1 LQVRDV
7 SRGAGTVDQVTSFDG
22 MPVWGWVLLVCAGLF
37 VLGRI
42 QERRVRTARLEV
54 LAASGGFAGVAGCEE
69 AVEDLREIV
78 SFLAEPERFD
88 RLGAVPPRGALL
100 VGPPGTGKTLLARA
114 VAAEAGVPFI
124 SANGSDFVEMYV
136 GVGAKRIREL
146 YQEARSHDRA
156 IVFID
161 EVDAIARR
169 RSFGSPGD
177 TGSGGLVE
185 HENTLI
191 ALLTE
196 LDGFEKSNVITIAAT
211 NRPDV
216 LDPAVTRP
224 GRLERRVEVPTPDR
238 LGRAAILRVHA
249 SSRPLAK
256 DVDLDAV
263 AARTPGLSGA
273 DLARVCNEAA
283 LTAVRLGRD
292 RLDNE
297 CFDEA
302 VEMVALGRARR
313 SALVSDR
320 DRRITAW
327 HEAGHAVMAMLLED
341 AEDPVAVSVTPR
353 GAAGGVT
360 WMAGSDDLY
369 MTRDEG
375 FSRLAVMLG
384 GRVAEEMLLGGGCT
398 QGASSDLER
407 ATDLAEAMVARL
419 GMTSHGIAVLRTNT
433 DASRLAVEELLD
445 EAHGRCSTLLRSNAA
460 FLEAVAS
467 ELLVS
472 ERLDHAGLQRL
483 AKQHGALSVPPVPVG
498 VFERSARP
506 VLGHALSDARPP
518 VSQVAVSAVRPKRS
532 TGFAT
537 NRPRRPRA
545 PSASRTRRAFAACVG
560 LWRFRRGARVKN

>member
-1 LQVRDV
+1 MTGLD
-7 SRGAGTVDQVTSFDG
+7 DI
-22 MPVWGWVLLVCAGLF
+22 PVWGWVLLVFAGLF
-37 VLGRI
+37 VLGRL
-42 QERRVRTARLEV
+42 QERRGKAARLEV

-69 AVEDLREIV
+69 AVEDLKEIV
-78 SFLAEPERFD
+78 SFLSEPDRFE

-161 EVDAIARR
+161 EVDAIARK

-196 LDGFEKSNVITIAAT
+196 LDGFERSTVITIAAT

-224 GRLERRVEVPTPDR
+224 GRLERRVEVPNPDR
-238 LGRAAILRVHA
+238 RGREAILRVHA
-249 SSRPLAK
+249 ASRPLAA
-256 DVDLDAV
+256 DVDLDVV

-292 RLDNE
+292 RLDAE
-297 CFDEA
+297 CFAEA

-313 SALVSDR
+313 SALVSER

-327 HEAGHAVMAMLLED
+327 HEAGHAVSAMLLED
-341 AEDPVAVSVTPR
+341 AEDPVAVSITPR
-353 GAAGGVT
+353 GPAGGVT

-369 MTRDEG
+369 MTRDQG
-375 FSRLAVMLG
+375 FSRLVVMLG

-419 GMTSHGIAVLRTNT
+419 GMTGRGISVLRSGT
-433 DASRLAVEELLD
+433 DDSRRAVEELLG
-445 EAHGRCSTLLRSNAA
+445 EAHERCSSLLRTNAA

-467 ELLVS
+467 ELLAS
-472 ERLDHAGLQRL
+472 ERLDRGDLQRL
-483 AKQHGALSVPPVPVG
+483 AERHGALVVASVG
-498 VFERSARP
+498 VRVFARSADR
-506 VLGHALSDARPP
+506 
-518 VSQVAVSAVRPKRS
+518 SAGTHTPAGVVPSSSADVRSVRGS
-532 TGFAT
+532 
-537 NRPRRPRA
+537 
-545 PSASRTRRAFAACVG
+545 SRRAEFSGERPGRRVSLSRRVFAACAD
-560 LWRFRRGARVKN
+560 LWRSRRARRLQG

>member
-1 LQVRDV
+1 
-7 SRGAGTVDQVTSFDG
+7 
-22 MPVWGWVLLVCAGLF
+22 MPVWGWVLLVVAFL
-37 VLGRI
+37 VVVGRV
-42 QERRVRTARLEV
+42 QERRGKRTRLEL
-54 LAASGGFAGVAGCEE
+54 LASSGGFAGVAGCEE

-78 SFLAEPERFD
+78 SFLADPEPFE

-146 YQEARSHDRA
+146 YQEARSHERA

-161 EVDAIARR
+161 EVDAIARK

-196 LDGFEKSNVITIAAT
+196 LDGFERSTVITIAAT

-224 GRLERRVEVPTPDR
+224 GRLERRVEVPNPDR
-238 LGRAAILRVHA
+238 LGRSAILRVHA
-249 SSRPLAK
+249 AFRPLAD

-283 LTAVRLGRD
+283 LAAVRLGRSRID
-292 RLDNE
+292 AE
-297 CFDEA
+297 CFAEA

-313 SALVSDR
+313 SALVSER

-327 HEAGHAVMAMLLED
+327 HEAGHAVVAMLLD
-341 AEDPVAVSVTPR
+341 DVEDPIAVSVTPR
-353 GAAGGVT
+353 GPAGGVT

-375 FSRLAVMLG
+375 FSRLVVMLG

-407 ATDLAEAMVARL
+407 ATDLAEAMVSRL
-419 GMTSHGIAVLRTNT
+419 GMTSRGIAVLRSGTEE
-433 DASRLAVEELLD
+433 SRRAVDDLLR
-445 EAHGRCSTLLRSNAA
+445 EAHERCAGLLQGNAA

-467 ELLVS
+467 ALTTTD
-472 ERLDHAGLQRL
+472 RLDRVGLQAL
-483 AKQHGALSVPPVPVG
+483 AARHGVASVPATPVRAFRSDGWVVSTSTPSSTTGVPSQLAHVSGSVRPVRG
-498 VFERSARP
+498 AGRARRSALAAAAFS
-506 VLGHALSDARPP
+506 VF
-518 VSQVAVSAVRPKRS
+518 VR
-532 TGFAT
+532 
-537 NRPRRPRA
+537 
-545 PSASRTRRAFAACVG
+545 
-560 LWRFRRGARVKN
+560 LWRARGSRRLGG

>member
-1 LQVRDV
+1 MQGL
-7 SRGAGTVDQVTSFDG
+7 DG
-22 MPVWGWVLLVCAGLF
+22 LPVWVWILGVSALLVL
-37 VLGRI
+37 VGRV
-42 QERRVRTARLEV
+42 QERRGKAARLEV

-78 SFLAEPERFD
+78 SFLADPKRFE

-146 YQEARSHDRA
+146 FQEARSHERA

-196 LDGFEKSNVITIAAT
+196 LDGFERSKVITIAAT

-224 GRLERRVEVPTPDR
+224 GRLERRVEVPNPDR
-238 LGRAAILRVHA
+238 RGREAILRVHA
-249 SSRPLAK
+249 ASRPLAA

-283 LTAVRLGRD
+283 LAAVRLGRD
-292 RLDNE
+292 RLDAE
-297 CFDEA
+297 CFAEA

-327 HEAGHAVMAMLLED
+327 HEAGHTAAAMLLDD
-341 AEDPVAVSVTPR
+341 AEDPVAVSITPR
-353 GAAGGVT
+353 GPAGGVT
-360 WMAGSDDLY
+360 WMAGSDDVY

-375 FSRLAVMLG
+375 FARLVVMLG

-419 GMTSHGIAVLRTNT
+419 GMTGRGIAVLRSGT
-433 DASRLAVEELLD
+433 DDSRRAVEDLLG
-445 EAHGRCSTLLRSNAA
+445 EAHARCTSLLRSNAA
-460 FLEAVAS
+460 FLEAVAL
-467 ELLVS
+467 ELLDA
-472 ERLDHAGLQRL
+472 ERLGHADLRRL
-483 AKQHGALSVPPVPVG
+483 AECHGALAGAQEPVR
-498 VFERSARP
+498 VFERSAVRP
-506 VLGHALSDARPP
+506 DP
-518 VSQVAVSAVRPKRS
+518 VSVSGERHPVVSPRAVSSTGPVRP
-532 TGFAT
+532 TGVGSRRA
-537 NRPRRPRA
+537 RPRRSFPVRVLI
-545 PSASRTRRAFAACVG
+545 ACVT
-560 LWRFRRGARVKN
+560 LWRSRRDRRLQG

>member
-1 LQVRDV
+1 VRDV
-7 SRGAGTVDQVTSFDG
+7 FSLLGTIRQVTGLEDV
-22 MPVWGWVLLVCAGLF
+22 PVWGWVLAVVALLV
-37 VLGRI
+37 VIGRA
-42 QERRVRTARLEV
+42 QERRGKAARLEV

-78 SFLAEPERFD
+78 AFLADPEPFA

-146 YQEARSHDRA
+146 YQEARSHERA

-196 LDGFEKSNVITIAAT
+196 LDGFERSTVITIAAT

-224 GRLERRVEVPTPDR
+224 GRLERRVEVPNPDR
-238 LGRAAILRVHA
+238 LGRSAILRVHA
-249 SSRPLAK
+249 ASRPLAD

-283 LTAVRLGRD
+283 LAAVRLGRSRID
-292 RLDNE
+292 AE
-297 CFDEA
+297 CFAEA

-327 HEAGHAVMAMLLED
+327 HEAGHAVAAMLLD
-341 AEDPVAVSVTPR
+341 DVEDPVAVSVTPR
-353 GAAGGVT
+353 GPAGGVT

-375 FSRLAVMLG
+375 FSRLVVMLG

-407 ATDLAEAMVARL
+407 ATDLAEAMVSRL
-419 GMTSHGIAVLRTNT
+419 GMTSRGIAVLRSGTEE
-433 DASRLAVEELLD
+433 SRRAVD
-445 EAHGRCSTLLRSNAA
+445 DLLREAQERCRGLLQGNAA

-467 ELLVS
+467 ALTATD
-472 ERLDHAGLQRL
+472 RLDRAGLQAL
-483 AKQHGALSVPPVPVG
+483 AARHGVASVPSTPVRAFSSDGRAVSTSSSAATTDVP
-498 VFERSARP
+498 ARP
-506 VLGHALSDARPP
+506 AD
-518 VSQVAVSAVRPKRS
+518 VSRSVRPVR
-532 TGFAT
+532 GGIRA
-537 NRPRRPRA
+537 RRGTLA
-545 PSASRTRRAFAACVG
+545 AAAFSVFVH
-560 LWRFRRGARVKN
+560 LWRARGSRHLGG